1 MNLAP
6 SRIQRTPCPPPGRLR
21 ALSLLLAALLMLFCG
36 PLAARAAKDDTPE
49 ALRKQA
55 EETRRLEREMEKEKG
70 PRVPPRTI
78 PPAVQAHLARAN
90 RFYALGDYDAARV
103 QYLEALKEDP
113 KSPEAHYGLGMTYLA
128 SGDIN
133 SAIIVWRRAG
143 GVDTVTANLFGEFRK
158 FRAARDAVQSQ
169 LRATRRKQAQRLE
182 RSEEPVGERYVKGG
196 VEGLFDASTRAMLG
210 HLEVA
215 APSSGDDAGPAAGN
229 SLEGQE
235 ALAPAPE
242 GIAEEDLAQA
252 NLPRAASD
260 LNLSVLDVSGEGGA
274 EPPGREPTEE
284 APSPP
289 VSGPEAK
296 DPRARGLYYVQV
308 GNNEA
313 AIAAFEEVLK
323 GQPEDTQALEYLGGL
338 YLAEGHIDQAEEAY
352 RKLAVLFPNE
362 SLPMTNLGGMY
373 MNLGRFDE
381 ASEALQEALRR
392 NPRDSLA
399 MNNLAGVYYKTGR
412 VDAAILE
419 LKRAIEINPKDL
431 NAHNNLAGIY
441 YRQERFDQAIAQ
453 LQKILNV
460 DPNYGIAAANL
471 EEAYKRKREF
481 DAAKRLRKMRARQI
495 VVSSRAEAQ
504 EIRQEIKDGNDFV
517 RLAREKSLDPNGVN
531 GGDIGFFSRGELDSR
546 VEDAIKKLSPGE
558 ISGVVKTPAGY
569 AIFQRLD

>member
-1 MNLAP
+1 
-6 SRIQRTPCPPPGRLR
+6 
-21 ALSLLLAALLMLFCG
+21 MLPCG
-36 PLAARAAKDDTPE
+36 PLSAGAATDDTPE

-55 EETRRLEREMEKEKG
+55 EEAARRLEQEMEKGKEA
-70 PRVPPRTI
+70 RVPPRII

-103 QYLEALKEDP
+103 QYLEALKDDP
-113 KSPEAHYGLGMTYLA
+113 KSPEAHYGLGITYLA
-128 SGDIN
+128 SGDLN

-158 FRAARDAVQSQ
+158 FRAARDAVRSQ
-169 LRATRRKQAQRLE
+169 LRSTRRKQARRLE
-182 RSEEPVGERYVKGG
+182 RSEKPVGERYVKRG
-196 VEGLFDASTRAMLG
+196 VGGLFDSSTRAMLG
-210 HLEVA
+210 RLEVA
-215 APSSGDDAGPAAGN
+215 ESSSPDDADRTAGYP
-229 SLEGQE
+229 LEDQE
-235 ALAPAPE
+235 ELAPASE
-242 GIAEEDLAQA
+242 GIVEEDLAQA

-260 LNLSVLDVSGEGGA
+260 LKLSVLDVRDEGGA
-274 EPPGREPTEE
+274 EAPERKPAETAPP
-284 APSPP
+284 PP
-289 VSGPEAK
+289 LSGPEAE
-296 DPRARGLYYVQV
+296 DPRARGLYYIQI

-313 AIAAFEEVLK
+313 AIAAFEEVLED
-323 GQPEDTQALEYLGGL
+323 QPEDTQALEHLAGL
-338 YLAEGHIDQAEEAY
+338 HLAQGNADQAEETY
-352 RKLAVLFPNE
+352 QKLALLFPDE
-362 SLPMTNLGGMY
+362 SLPLTNLGGMY

-412 VDAAILE
+412 VDAAILQ
-419 LKRAIEINPKDL
+419 LKRAIEINPEDL

-441 YRQERFDQAIAQ
+441 YRQERFDRAITQ
-453 LQKILNV
+453 LQKILNI
-460 DPNYGIAAANL
+460 DPGFGIAAANL

-495 VVSSRAEAQ
+495 VVSSRADAQ
-504 EIRQEIKDGNDFV
+504 EIRQEIKDGDDFV
-517 RLAREKSLDPNGVN
+517 RLARERSLDPSGVK
-531 GGDIGFFSRGELDSR
+531 GGDLGFFSRGELDSQ